1 MGNILISPSYLS
13 GKAKV
18 APSKSQ
24 TMRAI
29 LFASLADGLSTIKNP
44 LISPDTEA
52 MIKACSMMGAKIEKK
67 GNSLLVEGTK
77 GQIQS
82 FKEVIDAKN
91 SGLIL
96 RFLAAIATRVSTYSI
111 LTGDKSIRFFRHSA
125 PLIEGIN
132 HLGGWA
138 ISSKGD
144 GKAPLIIRGPLTGK
158 HVKINGA
165 DSQNVSSIII
175 ASAIREN
182 HTTTIEVEG
191 PKEKPYLDM
200 TISWLERLQIP
211 FSRRGYDIFKI
222 KGVKTFN
229 SFEYTVP
236 SDLMAASYLVVSA
249 ILTNSTISIENI
261 EMKKSFDTHWIEILK
276 KMGANIILDENILH
290 VLPTVQLKG
299 GIFDINDSID
309 ALPLFAV
316 LGCFAKEKVILK
328 NCFIARKKESDRLEA
343 ISQELT
349 KMGAKISQTEDSLI
363 IDPSPLKGASLIS
376 HSDHRI
382 AMSLSIAAFAA
393 NGNSI
398 VEDAHHVEKSF
409 PSFVETLQKLG
420 GQIQWQT

>member
-1 MGNILISPSYLS
+1 MGNILISPSFLS
-13 GKAKV
+13 GKTKV

-44 LISPDTEA
+44 LISSDTEA
-52 MIKACSMMGAKIEKK
+52 MIKACSLMGAKIEKK
-67 GNSLLVEGTK
+67 GNCLLIEGTK
-77 GQIQS
+77 GKITP

-96 RFLAAIATRVSTYSI
+96 RFLAAIATRISTYSI
-111 LTGDKSIRFFRHSA
+111 ITGDRSIRYLRHSA
-125 PLIEGIN
+125 PLLDGIN

-144 GKAPLIIRGPLTGK
+144 GKAPLIIRGPLSAK
-158 HVKINGA
+158 HVKISGA
-165 DSQNVSSIII
+165 DSQNVSALLI

-182 HTTTIEVEG
+182 ETTVIEVDE
-191 PKEKPYLDM
+191 PREKPFIDM
-200 TISWLERLQIP
+200 TISWLNRLQIP
-211 FSRRGYDIFKI
+211 YSRKGYEVFKI
-222 KGVKTFN
+222 KGVKTFK
-229 SFEYTVP
+229 SFDYTVP
-236 SDLMAASYLVVSA
+236 SDLMSASYLVVSA

-261 EMKKSFDTHWIEILK
+261 SLEDTFDVHWIEILK
-276 KMGANIILDENILH
+276 KMKANIRLEENILH
-290 VLPTVQLKG
+290 VLPTTHLKG

-316 LGCFAKEKVILK
+316 LSCFAKEKVILK
-328 NCFIARKKESDRLEA
+328 NCSIARKKESDRLEA

-349 KMGAKISQTEDSLI
+349 KMGAKISATEDSLI
-363 IDPSPLKGASLIS
+363 IDPAPLKGARLIS

-393 NGNSI
+393 EGNSVI
-398 VEDAHHVEKSF
+398 KDAHYVNKSF